1 MAQYGGE
8 NNINNNE
15 ISFIKAKIDS
25 NLSIV
30 LKKILDK
37 LGMTQQE
44 LIEKKL
50 RSLSLKMFT

>member
-37 LGMTQQE
+37 LGMTQQ
-44 LIEKKL
+44 
-50 RSLSLKMFT
+50 